1 MPKERNYSK
10 EEKEIALAYYHKC
23 GLNAKTRRILG
34 YPSKSCLNNW
44 ITSEGKEVKPRVVR
58 DDCKGNASFDEKMEA
73 IYRCYELNEDI
84 IELNRYVTT
93 IRTWHRP
100 DNSQEHGKGS
110 DS

>member
-23 GLNAKTRRILG
+23 GSNAKTRRIPG

-44 ITSEGKEVKPRVVR
+44 ITS
-58 DDCKGNASFDEKMEA
+58 S
-73 IYRCYELNEDI
+73 
-84 IELNRYVTT
+84 
-93 IRTWHRP
+93 
-100 DNSQEHGKGS
+100 SQEQRKGD